1 MRPNPNIIF
10 GTKKKVNSNLRKTAL
25 KPYCKIECIDQIK
38 KKQFFVKEDVA
49 STLACQ
55 TEEDTINWKKEVI
68 VNQDMFLSILTN
80 IEECDETN
88 KIKLETKR
96 IIDIIQNP
104 RKDNIGILNISSNS
118 GTVKVNKNILLE
130 ELNQISESQT
140 LERAKYYI
148 NRLKKGL
155 TEIKSSKINDLNL
168 NRWKEYDDILT
179 ESLWILDKRDKSGA
193 HNAGYWGNFIP
204 QIPNQFLKRYTKKG
218 DYVLDPFLGSGTTL
232 IECKRLGRNGI
243 GIELVPAVVKLA
255 NKNIANEKNIFNVT
269 TEVIEGD
276 STELD
281 FKKELE
287 IRGIKSIQFLIMHP
301 PYWDIIKFSNLNK
314 DLSNAKTIEGFLNSF
329 DKVVNNTY
337 NILDKGRYFAV
348 VIGDKYSKGEWIP
361 LAFYTMNEVLKRG
374 YILKSIIIK
383 NFEETKGKMNQKELW
398 RYRALVGGFYIFKHE
413 YILLFKKVK
422 K

>member
-1 MRPNPNIIF
+1 MKNKDKDR
-10 GTKKKVNSNLRKTAL
+10 
-25 KPYCKIECIDQIK
+25 ED
-38 KKQFFVKEDVA
+38 KQKRNGHLFVKENA
-49 STLACQ
+49 LPLLAYQ
-55 TEEDTINWKKEVI
+55 PAENTINWKKEI
-68 VNQDMFLSILTN
+68 IINQDMFLSVLSE
-80 IEECDETN
+80 IETFNDLV
-88 KIKLETKR
+88 KLKLETNS
-96 IIDIIQNP
+96 IMDIVQNP
-104 RKDNIGILNISSNS
+104 RKDIKGILNISSNG
-118 GTVKVNKNILLE
+118 GTAKVIKGVLLE
-130 ELNQISESQT
+130 DLSQMAEAQT

-155 TEIKSSKINDLNL
+155 IEIKNSKINDLNL

-179 ESLWILDKRDKSGA
+179 ESLWILDKRDNSGA

-204 QIPNQFLKRYTKKG
+204 QIPNQFLRRYTKKG
-218 DYVLDPFLGSGTTL
+218 EWVLDAFLGSGTTL

-243 GIELVPAVVKLA
+243 GVELVPEVAELA
-255 NKNIANEKNIFNVT
+255 NKNIANEKNIFNVK
-269 TEVIEGD
+269 TEVINGD

-287 IRGIKSIQFLIMHP
+287 ERGIKSIQFLIMHP
-301 PYWDIIKFSNLNK
+301 PYWDIIKFSKLYK
-314 DLSNAKTIEGFLNSF
+314 DLSNAKTIEEFLNLF
-329 DKVVNNTY
+329 GKVIDNTY
-337 NILDKGRYFAV
+337 NTLDRDRYFAV

-374 YILKSIIIK
+374 YILKSVIVK